1 MVCGL
6 SSVISM
12 VFHSGRVFRAAPG
25 HWSGNTEC
33 RSRYTPFRWI
43 SRFTV
48 MLRHRFT
55 KSLSVYTDWAMT
67 ANGPAALFDPG
78 GGGRAI
84 ATDCHDASDST
95 GGLVASNPHCWVGG
109 RDELEALRRCR
120 ACAGRNDS
128 SVKRPAAISRRGALT
143 VFRVKAVIHLRN
155 RFGDLFDAAVLLY
168 AGGSDLAGRSF

>member
-1 MVCGL
+1 MVCGP

-33 RSRYTPFRWI
+33 RSRDTPFRWI

-67 ANGPAALFDPG
+67 ANGPAAHFDPG

-109 RDELEALRRCR
+109 RDGCGIVSSGHDIARAGAKAMEGRLCAALARNVV
-120 ACAGRNDS
+120 AG
-128 SVKRPAAISRRGALT
+128 
-143 VFRVKAVIHLRN
+143 
-155 RFGDLFDAAVLLY
+155 
-168 AGGSDLAGRSF
+168 